1 MTIEPNSYNLCM
13 EVDAERI
20 KRAKQSLSE
29 RAREARIDLKALR
42 KEKEEE
48 GVNLEG

>member
-1 MTIEPNSYNLCM
+1 M